1 VHNNYFFLKQLAEK
15 LKEQITGWKI
25 GTCFSQ
31 ERNELIIGIYS
42 GTDEYYIKA
51 DQNPDFSCLSF
62 SISFAR
68 AKKNSIDLFPAMIDC
83 RIIDVQT
90 YQYERAFSFVL
101 DQDRMLLFK
110 LFGNFSNMLLFEKGK
125 CIDVFRHNLHD
136 EEKID
141 PSKLD
146 RKIEISPE
154 SFRKAG
160 YNPRKLIPAFDQSI
174 MSEIEKRGFPVL
186 DESGKWDLFKE
197 MLKELD
203 TPHYFIIS
211 LEEKIKFNLFP
222 EGRILEKSTD
232 PLIAVTHFYY
242 RHQKNHWI
250 NLEKKKFLRILN
262 QQLKKHEQYIRNAE
276 IKKAGWKANLDY
288 RQKADIIMANLHL
301 IRPHTREIELFDFYH
316 HEEVT
321 IQLNPD
327 LSPQKNA
334 ENLYR
339 KAKNQQKEV
348 EIFENNILR
357 KKKSAALLRKIMQ
370 EIGEASDLK
379 TLKGINEKYRIISAP
394 RAKTSNDRFKSYEYM
409 GFRILVG
416 RNARNNDELTFEFG
430 YKDDLWLHAKDV
442 SGSHV
447 LIKYQAGKPFP
458 KPVIEKAGQ
467 LAAYFSK
474 NKNNLICPV
483 IYTERKYVRKL
494 KGAPPGTVRVEKEN
508 ILFAHP
514 ADHP

>member
-1 VHNNYFFLKQLAEK
+1 MHNNYFFLKQLAAK
-15 LKEQITGWKI
+15 LKEQIRGWKI

-42 GTDEYYIKA
+42 GKDEIYIKA
-51 DQNPDFSCLSF
+51 DQNPDFACLSF
-62 SISFAR
+62 SLSFSR

-83 RIIDVQT
+83 RVIDVCT
-90 YQYERAFSFVL
+90 YQYERAFSFLL
-101 DQDRMLLFK
+101 DHERMLLFK
-110 LFGNFSNMLLFEKGK
+110 LFGNFSNMLLFEKGE

-146 RKIEISPE
+146 RKVEISLE
-154 SFRKAG
+154 SFRKTG
-160 YNPRKLIPAFDQSI
+160 YNPRKLIPPFDQSI
-174 MSEIEKRGFPVL
+174 MTELEKRGFSSL
-186 DESGKWDLFKE
+186 DESGKWDLLKE
-197 MLKELD
+197 ILKELD
-203 TPHYFIIS
+203 TPHYYITS
-211 LEEKIKFNLFP
+211 LDEKIKFNLFP
-222 EGRILEKSTD
+222 EGKILEKSTD
-232 PLIAVTHFYY
+232 PLQAVTHFYY
-242 RHQKNHWI
+242 IHQKNHWI
-250 NLEKKKFLRILN
+250 NLEKTKLLRILN
-262 QQLKKHEQYIRNAE
+262 QQLKKNEQYIHHAE
-276 IKKAGWKANLDY
+276 LKKTGWKTNPDY

-316 HEEVT
+316 QEEVT
-321 IQLNPD
+321 IRLNPD
-327 LSPQKNA
+327 QSPQKNA

-348 EIFENNILR
+348 EIFEENILR
-357 KKKSAALLRKIMQ
+357 KKKSADLLRKIIQ
-370 EIGEASDLK
+370 EVGEASDLK
-379 TLKGINEKYRIISAP
+379 TLKGINEKYRIVTAP
-394 RAKTSNDRFKSYEYM
+394 REKSNNERFKSFEYM

-416 RNARNNDELTFEFG
+416 RNARNNEELTFEYG

-458 KPVIEKAGQ
+458 KPVIEKAGR

-474 NKNNLICPV
+474 NRNNPVCPV